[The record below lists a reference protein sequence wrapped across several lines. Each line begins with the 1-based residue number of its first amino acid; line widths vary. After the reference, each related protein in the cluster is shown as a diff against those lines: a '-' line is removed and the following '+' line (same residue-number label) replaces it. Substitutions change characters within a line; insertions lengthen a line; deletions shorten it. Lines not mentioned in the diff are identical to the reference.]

1 MHINSWRELKNEMAT
16 SSPAVRYFEFE
27 TEKGSKA
34 HLVVVDMNSKKV
46 RLRPFVNSSGSD
58 TSDSADSL
66 NAIAAVNGGY
76 FNLSNGMSTSYV
88 VVNGKTVCDPKLN
101 PALVGNAKLAPFMD
115 AIIDRTEVRLGS
127 AKDGKQ
133 IIDIANHNSANL
145 HAGAT
150 DDSLQA
156 GPRLLPALTAEKE
169 AFVRKEADG
178 KDVDSIGVHKTAAR
192 TAFGV
197 TDDGHVLIICI
208 AGGKQDEFSSGVT
221 LSQLADLMR
230 QLGCVNAMNF
240 DGGTSTTMVVALKGA
255 DGGAVGRKMVC
266 GKIPQTKVKSTMLVV
281 PVVQ

>member
-1 MHINSWRELKNEMAT
+1 MHINSWRELKNEIAT

-27 TEKGSKA
+27 TENRSKA
-34 HLVVVDMNSKKV
+34 HLAVVDMNSKKV

-58 TSDSADSL
+58 TSDSADTL

-101 PALVGNAKLAPFMD
+101 PALVGNAKLAPFMG

-133 IIDIANHNSANL
+133 TIDIANHNSPNVA
-145 HAGAT
+145 AAT

-169 AFVRKEADG
+169 AFVRREADG

-197 TDDGHVLIICI
+197 TGDGHALIICI

-230 QLGCVNAMNF
+230 QLGCVDAMNF
-240 DGGTSTTMVVALKGA
+240 DGGTSTTMVIALKGTN
-255 DGGAVGRKMVC
+255 GGAVNRKMVC

-281 PVVQ
+281 PVVE